1 MANHNLAASTRFMND
16 ELRRTAFKLLLDK
29 SFARG
34 QFKLASGAMS
44 NYYFDAKPTMFDPAG
59 ALALAS
65 LVFDRLQGLDI
76 QMVGGLEMGAVPLIS
91 NVAMLSQVKGR
102 PLPGFFV
109 RKQVKDHGTKRLVE
123 GSPNVDGKRVAILDD
138 VTTTGES
145 AMIAV
150 RAAKE
155 AGADVVLVLSVVD
168 RQEGAVRFYAKQGIE
183 FAYLFTAG
191 EFLQATEPAAANG
204 S

>member
-1 MANHNLAASTRFMND
+1 MND
-16 ELRRTAFKLLLDK
+16 DLRRVAFNLLLEK
-29 SFARG
+29 SFSRG
-34 QFKLASGAMS
+34 QFKLASGKMS

-59 ALALAS
+59 ALALAK
-65 LVFDRLQGLDI
+65 LVLDRLQGYDI

-91 NVAMLSQVKGR
+91 NVAMISEIMRR

-123 GSPNVDGKRVAILDD
+123 GSPNVSGKRVAILDD

-150 RAAKE
+150 RAAQE
-155 AGADVVLVLSVVD
+155 AGANVVLVLSVVD
-168 RQEGAVRFYAKQGIE
+168 REEGAAAFYEKQGIP
-183 FAYLFTAG
+183 FAWLFTSG
-191 EFLQATEPAAANG
+191 EFLRATEPAAANG
-204 S
+204 P